1 MGDDPI
7 DHGPLSWR
15 DVYKAVGDS
24 EERIVKA
31 IHDATKPIA
40 ERQLDHEA
48 RLRAIETGTLP
59 WVNKLE
65 VDAAATHNEQGR
77 RIGDLE
83 TAVGTF
89 RDRERGILS
98 TLNFGQRLLL
108 SAIAVVG
115 IILSFLNFITIAG
128 TLGAAR

>member
-1 MGDDPI
+1 MSDDPEH
-7 DHGPLSWR
+7 DPRPLSWR

-40 ERQLDHEA
+40 ERQIDHET

-77 RIGDLE
+77 RIGELE

-89 RDRERGILS
+89 RDRERGVLS
-98 TLNFGQRLLL
+98 TLNVGQRLLL
-108 SAIAVVG
+108 TIIAVIG
-115 IILSFLNFITIAG
+115 IVLSFLNFAALMG
-128 TLGAAR
+128 TR